1 MPDRDFTEVLL
12 LNIHALLAA
21 ACWQLASPKIQ
32 PSLETAAL
40 LTAAYVVV
48 GLLQTPAYLKIDSSA
63 TLEDGLLATLLF
75 AALLFPAAYLG
86 SRFDPR
92 HLPVLSRAFGG
103 RGWIEELAQR
113 LPWTLALAVVAFA
126 VNVVMS
132 GLFSWAWV
140 PPTAQ
145 DYVARFSIFD
155 KVITALSSG
164 IWEETVFRLFLISAG
179 AALLGRRRV
188 AALSANL
195 LFAAMH
201 LVFQN
206 PPYNLPALAVVFT
219 IGLIYTKCYLDKGL
233 ESAMVCHAVMNLL
246 TMTVGMLL

>member
-1 MPDRDFTEVLL
+1 M
-12 LNIHALLAA
+12 
-21 ACWQLASPKIQ
+21 ASPKIR

-40 LTAAYVVV
+40 LVAAYAVV
-48 GLLQTPAYLKIDSSA
+48 GLLQTPAYLKIDASA
-63 TLEDGLLATLLF
+63 KAQDGLLATMLF

-86 SRFDPR
+86 SGLDPKS
-92 HLPVLSRAFGG
+92 LPVLSRALRD

-113 LPWTLALAVVAFA
+113 LPWTLAFAVVAFV
-126 VNVVMS
+126 VNVAMS
-132 GLFSWAWV
+132 GLFSWAWIA
-140 PPTAQ
+140 PTTQ

-155 KVITALSSG
+155 KVVTALSSG

-179 AALLGRRRV
+179 ATLLGKKRV
-188 AALSANL
+188 AALAANL
-195 LFAAMH
+195 LFASMH

-219 IGLIYTKCYLDKGL
+219 VGLIYTKCYLGKGL
-233 ESAMVCHAVMNLL
+233 ESAIACHATMNML